1 MLGYGLLGTIV
12 VVVLILPSMLTPGR
26 SLFASRKR
34 ASSPNPPVC
43 GSKFTMNRRCS
54 PYSPEFKM
62 MRRLSSSA
70 EIQWASAFRQR

>member
-1 MLGYGLLGTIV
+1 
-12 VVVLILPSMLTPGR
+12 
-26 SLFASRKR
+26 
-34 ASSPNPPVC
+34 
-43 GSKFTMNRRCS
+43 MNRRCS